1 MREKHIQAR
10 SLSYN
15 EISNIFCFIFFLP
28 YIMTISVE
36 RVPYIFAVV
45 MAFVA
50 WGLLYSP
57 MMLESAW
64 KKAGNLSDAAMQ
76 HKMWHKLL
84 VSALLRVVQ
93 VYILIHMIWYM
104 ARIEWLDSPTIILA
118 IQTAFWM
125 RLWFS
130 AIAHLQ
136 ENLWKENIA
145 WKLFAINS
153 FSTLL
158 MLIAGG
164 VVYVWLARIM

>member
-1 MREKHIQAR
+1 
-10 SLSYN
+10 
-15 EISNIFCFIFFLP
+15 
-28 YIMTISVE
+28 MTISIE
-36 RVPYIFAVV
+36 RVPYIFAVI
-45 MAFVA
+45 MAFVVWA
-50 WGLLYSP
+50 ILYSP
-57 MMLESAW
+57 MVFESAW
-64 KKAGNLSDAAMQ
+64 KKAGNLSDTAMQ
-76 HKMWHKLL
+76 KNMSHKLL
-84 VSALLRVVQ
+84 VSLILRVVQ

-104 ARIEWLDSPTIILA
+104 ATIEWLDTPTITLA

-136 ENLWKENIA
+136 ENLWKEDIN

-164 VVYVWLARIM
+164 VAYVWLAGIM